1 MARGLLIW
9 LLIMLVETI
18 HGVLR
23 AALVVPRLGATA
35 AERIGW
41 PVAAVLVMGIALLT
55 IKWTGLHARRSL
67 LGLGAAWA
75 VLTVLFEL
83 AIGVLRG
90 LDAAALMAALDPL
103 NGSVP
108 WSAALMLVTPLV
120 AARLRGIA
128 R

>member
-9 LLIMLVETI
+9 VVIMLVETV

-23 AALVVPRLGATA
+23 GLLVVPRIGPTA

-41 PVAAVLVMGIALLT
+41 PVAAVLVIAIATLA
-55 IKWTGLHARRSL
+55 IRWTGLTRRAAL
-67 LGLGAAWA
+67 LRLGVVWA

-83 AIGVLRG
+83 AIGWLSG
-90 LDAAALMAALDPL
+90 LDAQALLAALNPAS
-103 NGSVP
+103 GTIP
-108 WSAALMLVTPLV
+108 WSAALMLVAPRV
-120 AARLRGIA
+120 AARLRGL